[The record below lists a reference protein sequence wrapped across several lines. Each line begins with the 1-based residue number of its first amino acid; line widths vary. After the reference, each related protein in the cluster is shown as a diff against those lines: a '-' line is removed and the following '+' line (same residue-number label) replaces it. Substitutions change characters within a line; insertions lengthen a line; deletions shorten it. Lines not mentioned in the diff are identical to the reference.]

1 VTLKAFA
8 ERRAITFTLLSDPM
22 SAVIDSYGLRDPAYQ
37 AGSRAY
43 GVPRPAILVI
53 GRDGVI
59 KALLAEDVIN
69 KRPPLTALLEAL
81 DQAK

>member
-1 VTLKAFA
+1 
-8 ERRAITFTLLSDPM
+8 M

-53 GRDGVI
+53 GRDGAI
-59 KALLAEDVIN
+59 KAKLAEDAIG
-69 KRPPLTALLEAL
+69 KRPPLAVLIEAL
-81 DQAK
+81 DQVK